1 MLHSTQTTK
10 KHTGNLIL
18 RFGMAGLLAAGLFFS
33 APYSAAA
40 ETVPSAEN
48 TDAGEITIHFTH
60 YDAQDLEFYL
70 NTDQAALAFTD
81 AALTFQDSTM
91 DAPVT
96 MSYLS
101 DDGSYVL
108 YQNSEPVEEVNGTF
122 SVSMV
127 TEPGYTLDMDQI
139 SFYVN
144 GQAVSNGGSVVITD
158 SSAAMTSLVYCT
170 AIPETPAA
178 DPEPSLPEEPSAP
191 EVPEE
196 PAAPEPSVPE
206 QPSAP
211 AETPTVVQPSA
222 SEQPAQENILPE
234 TAAPASKTAPEQV
247 PASEPIAAEP
257 IAAEPIASA
266 VVTEDEE
273 VDLSTI
279 HPEVTASAV
288 TSSSQLPAATQIVP
302 SVRTTDPD
310 AQILTSETTAL
321 ENAAQAGNTQTAHTG
336 IGSWFHQRTNQIL
349 AVMIAV
355 ILLLILIESL
365 LALKDSMNQKRSHRF
380 Y

>member
-170 AIPETPAA
+170 AIPETPAT

-222 SEQPAQENILPE
+222 SEHPHPKLHRNRFLHPNRSQQNRLPAQLLQKTKKLIFPPSTRKLPHPLLLL
-234 TAAPASKTAPEQV
+234 PASFQPQRRLYHLSEQQTRMHRLLLRKLQLLKMPHRPRIHRLHTQESAPGSISEQ
-247 PASEPIAAEP
+247 IR
-257 IAAEPIASA
+257 
-266 VVTEDEE
+266 
-273 VDLSTI
+273 
-279 HPEVTASAV
+279 
-288 TSSSQLPAATQIVP
+288 SSQ
-302 SVRTTDPD
+302 S
-310 AQILTSETTAL
+310 
-321 ENAAQAGNTQTAHTG
+321 
-336 IGSWFHQRTNQIL
+336 
-349 AVMIAV
+349 
-355 ILLLILIESL
+355 
-365 LALKDSMNQKRSHRF
+365 
-380 Y
+380 

>member
-1 MLHSTQTTK
+1 MLHSTQTAK

-33 APYSAAA
+33 TPYPAAA

-81 AALTFQDSTM
+81 ATLTFQDSTM
-91 DAPVT
+91 DAPIT

-108 YQNSEPVEEVNGTF
+108 YQNAEPVEEVNGTF

-158 SSAAMTSLVYCT
+158 SSAAMTSLIYCS

-178 DPEPSLPEEPSAP
+178 DPEPSLPEEPAAPETP

-196 PAAPEPSVPE
+196 PAAPETPEVPAE
-206 QPSAP
+206 PSAP
-211 AETPTVVQPSA
+211 AETPTVVQPSVPEP
-222 SEQPAQENILPE
+222 SAQENILPE
-234 TAAPASKTAPEQV
+234 ATAPSAEAAPEQV

-257 IAAEPIASA
+257 IASA
-266 VVTEDEE
+266 VVTEEE
-273 VDLSTI
+273 TDLSTI

-288 TSSSQLPAATQIVP
+288 PSSSQLPAATQIVP
-302 SVRTTDPD
+302 SAGTADPD
-310 AQILTSETTAL
+310 AQVLTSETAAL
-321 ENAAQAGNTQTAHTG
+321 ENAAQAENAQTTRTG
-336 IGSWFHQRTNQIL
+336 IGSWLRQRTNQIL

>member
-211 AETPTVVQPSA
+211 AETPTVAQPSA

-234 TAAPASKTAPEQV
+234 TAAPAAQLLQKTKKLIFPPSTRKLPHPLLLL
-247 PASEPIAAEP
+247 PASFQPQRRLYHLSEQQTRMHRFSLRKLLLLKMPHRPRIHRLHTQE
-257 IAAEPIASA
+257 SA
-266 VVTEDEE
+266 PG
-273 VDLSTI
+273 SI
-279 HPEVTASAV
+279 SGQIR
-288 TSSSQLPAATQIVP
+288 SSQ
-302 SVRTTDPD
+302 S
-310 AQILTSETTAL
+310 
-321 ENAAQAGNTQTAHTG
+321 
-336 IGSWFHQRTNQIL
+336 
-349 AVMIAV
+349 
-355 ILLLILIESL
+355 
-365 LALKDSMNQKRSHRF
+365 
-380 Y
+380 

>member
-170 AIPETPAA
+170 AIPETPAT

-211 AETPTVVQPSA
+211 AETRRG
-222 SEQPAQENILPE
+222 
-234 TAAPASKTAPEQV
+234 TAICFGTAGTGKYSSGNRSSCIQNRTGTG
-247 PASEPIAAEP
+247 SCIRTDRSR
-257 IAAEPIASA
+257 PIASA

-302 SVRTTDPD
+302 SARTTDPD
-310 AQILTSETTAL
+310 AQIITSETAAL
-321 ENAAQAGNTQTAHTG
+321 ENAAQAENTQTAHTG

>member
-108 YQNSEPVEEVNGTF
+108 YQNQRTGRGSKRNVLRIDGYGTW
-122 SVSMV
+122 
-127 TEPGYTLDMDQI
+127 L
-139 SFYVN
+139 
-144 GQAVSNGGSVVITD
+144 
-158 SSAAMTSLVYCT
+158 
-170 AIPETPAA
+170 
-178 DPEPSLPEEPSAP
+178 
-191 EVPEE
+191 
-196 PAAPEPSVPE
+196 
-206 QPSAP
+206 
-211 AETPTVVQPSA
+211 
-222 SEQPAQENILPE
+222 
-234 TAAPASKTAPEQV
+234 
-247 PASEPIAAEP
+247 
-257 IAAEPIASA
+257 
-266 VVTEDEE
+266 
-273 VDLSTI
+273 
-279 HPEVTASAV
+279 
-288 TSSSQLPAATQIVP
+288 
-302 SVRTTDPD
+302 
-310 AQILTSETTAL
+310 
-321 ENAAQAGNTQTAHTG
+321 HTG
-336 IGSWFHQRTNQIL
+336 YGSDF
-349 AVMIAV
+349 
-355 ILLLILIESL
+355 LLC
-365 LALKDSMNQKRSHRF
+365 
-380 Y
+380 

>member
-170 AIPETPAA
+170 AIPETPAT

-196 PAAPEPSVPE
+196 PAALLRTHRYLNPLQSLSV
-206 QPSAP
+206 
-211 AETPTVVQPSA
+211 TPMV
-222 SEQPAQENILPE
+222 
-234 TAAPASKTAPEQV
+234 
-247 PASEPIAAEP
+247 
-257 IAAEPIASA
+257 
-266 VVTEDEE
+266 
-273 VDLSTI
+273 
-279 HPEVTASAV
+279 
-288 TSSSQLPAATQIVP
+288 
-302 SVRTTDPD
+302 
-310 AQILTSETTAL
+310 
-321 ENAAQAGNTQTAHTG
+321 
-336 IGSWFHQRTNQIL
+336 
-349 AVMIAV
+349 
-355 ILLLILIESL
+355 
-365 LALKDSMNQKRSHRF
+365 
-380 Y
+380 

>member
-170 AIPETPAA
+170 GRAICTGSSGRTGRSRTIRSGTAIR
-178 DPEPSLPEEPSAP
+178 
-191 EVPEE
+191 
-196 PAAPEPSVPE
+196 
-206 QPSAP
+206 
-211 AETPTVVQPSA
+211 TVR
-222 SEQPAQENILPE
+222 NLDRG
-234 TAAPASKTAPEQV
+234 TAICFGTAG
-247 PASEPIAAEP
+247 
-257 IAAEPIASA
+257 
-266 VVTEDEE
+266 TGKY
-273 VDLSTI
+273 
-279 HPEVTASAV
+279 
-288 TSSSQLPAATQIVP
+288 SSGNRSSCIQN
-302 SVRTTDPD
+302 RTGTGSCIRTDRSRTD
-310 AQILTSETTAL
+310 C
-321 ENAAQAGNTQTAHTG
+321 
-336 IGSWFHQRTNQIL
+336 QR
-349 AVMIAV
+349 
-355 ILLLILIESL
+355 SCYRRR
-365 LALKDSMNQKRSHRF
+365 RS
-380 Y
+380 